1 MKQNLI
7 STLLASKISDRSAQ
21 VAVMGI
27 GYVGLPLAV
36 ASAEAGFAT
45 LGIDPDKNRVELVQQ
60 GKSYSPDIDSQTV
73 GSLVQKKKLW
83 ATSDFSSL
91 KDYDIIYISVP
102 TLMDE
107 KKNPDLSFV
116 LGAAREIKKHL
127 RPGQLIILQSTT
139 FPGTTQEVLLPILGE
154 SGLEVGKD
162 FFLAYSPER
171 IDPGNDRFNIS
182 NTPKVVGGIT
192 PDCTQLIQQF
202 YQTFIDTVV
211 PVSSTKAA
219 EMVKVVE
226 NSFRIVNIAFA
237 NELAL
242 SCSKLGINT
251 WEVLEAAATKPFGF
265 MLFYPGPGIG
275 GRCIPVTPHFL
286 RWKMESV
293 GSSADFIRLAD
304 KINTWMPEY
313 VVQKTLSELKS
324 RKVETSKAKILVL
337 GVAYKRDID
346 DYQYSPALDI
356 IHGFEKKIAQVSY
369 HDPFVPQ
376 IKIGKSE
383 YHSISID
390 QELENFD
397 AVVLTTHHTKFD
409 LGKIVERSKLFIDT
423 RNATKNIKNCPEK
436 IVRLYS

>member
-1 MKQNLI
+1 MILH
-7 STLLASKISDRSAQ
+7 SLASKISDRSAC
-21 VAVMGI
+21 VAVLGI

-36 ASAEAGFAT
+36 ASAEAGFTT
-45 LGIDPDKNRVELVQQ
+45 LGLDPDKNRVESVQQ

-73 GSLVQKKKLW
+73 GSLVQKKKLR

-91 KDYDIIYISVP
+91 KDCDIICISVP

-116 LGAAREIKKHL
+116 LSAARDIKKYL

-139 FPGTTQEVLLPILGE
+139 FPGTTKEILLPILGE
-154 SGLEVGKD
+154 SGLQVGKD

-192 PDCTQLIQQF
+192 PGCTQLIQQF

-211 PVSSTKAA
+211 PVSSTEAA

-324 RKVETSKAKILVL
+324 RKVEISKAKILVL
-337 GVAYKRDID
+337 GIAYKRDID
-346 DYQYSPALDI
+346 DYQYSPALDVI
-356 IHGFEKKIAQVSY
+356 RGFEKQIAQVSY
-369 HDPFVPQ
+369 HDPF
-376 IKIGKSE
+376 ISRLKIGKTE
-383 YHSISID
+383 YHSLSID
-390 QELENFD
+390 QGFENFD

-409 LGKIVERSKLFIDT
+409 LEKIVAKSKLFIDT
-423 RNATKNIKNCPEK
+423 RNATKNINDYPGK

>member
-1 MKQNLI
+1 MNE
-7 STLLASKISDRSAQ
+7 LLASKISNRSAH
-21 VAVMGI
+21 VAVLGI

-36 ASAEAGFAT
+36 ASAEAGFKT
-45 LGIDPDKNRVELVQQ
+45 IGIDPAKERVDAIQQ
-60 GKSYSPDIDSQTV
+60 GKNYSFDIDSE
-73 GSLVQKKKLW
+73 SLKHLVQKERLQ
-83 ATSDFSSL
+83 ATSDFSLL
-91 KDYDIIYISVP
+91 KDCDIICISVP
-102 TLMDE
+102 TLIDE
-107 KKNPDLSFV
+107 KKEPDLSYV
-116 LGAAREIKKHL
+116 LNAVQKIKKYL
-127 RPGQLIILQSTT
+127 RAGQLIILQSTT
-139 FPGTTQEVLLPILGE
+139 YPGTTEEVLLPILEE
-154 SGLEVGKD
+154 SGLKVGKD

-171 IDPGNDRFNIS
+171 IDPGNHQFNIS

-192 PDCTQLIQQF
+192 HSCTELIQQF
-202 YQTFIDTVV
+202 YQTFIKTIV
-211 PVSSTKAA
+211 PVSSTRAA
-219 EMVKVVE
+219 EMVKVIE

-293 GSSADFIRLAD
+293 DASADFIRLAD
-304 KINTWMPEY
+304 KMNSLMPEF
-313 VVQKTLSELKS
+313 VVKQTLSELKS
-324 RKVETSKAKILVL
+324 RNVEISKAKILVL

-356 IHGFEKKIAQVSY
+356 IRGFEKQIAQVSY
-369 HDPFVPQ
+369 HDPFISQ
-376 IKIGKSE
+376 FKIGKSE
-383 YHSISID
+383 YHSLSID
-390 QELENFD
+390 QGLENFD

-409 LGKIVERSKLFIDT
+409 LEKIVAKSKLFIDT
-423 RNATKNIKNCPEK
+423 RNATKNINDYPEK